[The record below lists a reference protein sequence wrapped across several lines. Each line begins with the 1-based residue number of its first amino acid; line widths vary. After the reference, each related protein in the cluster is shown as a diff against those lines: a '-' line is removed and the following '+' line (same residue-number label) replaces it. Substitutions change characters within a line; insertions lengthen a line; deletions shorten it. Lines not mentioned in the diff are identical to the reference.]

1 MKDAKKELFKH
12 IQQLGYRHSTWE
24 AFSDFCEVSA
34 IAISNSVDWRQREE
48 REKRYLETIARYEP
62 KEQARFPE
70 MFALLVQALEN
81 ELTVKGPDDVLG
93 RLYHELEL
101 HNKYTGQFFTPGNIC
116 DMMGELT
123 VSEQDLQ
130 HLINDKGFIT
140 LSEPASGSGAMV
152 LGFCKAMQKRGFN
165 YCNQLVVT
173 AVDVDLKCVHMAY
186 LQFSLYGIPAVV
198 IHGNSLTVEEWSR
211 WYTPI
216 YIMDGW
222 ARKQTC
228 GITEK
233 TIAPAEPAEEC
244 QQLSLF

>member
-1 MKDAKKELFKH
+1 MKDAQKELFKH

-81 ELTVKGPDDVLG
+81 ELTVKGPD
-93 RLYHELEL
+93 
-101 HNKYTGQFFTPGNIC
+101 
-116 DMMGELT
+116 
-123 VSEQDLQ
+123 
-130 HLINDKGFIT
+130 
-140 LSEPASGSGAMV
+140 
-152 LGFCKAMQKRGFN
+152 
-165 YCNQLVVT
+165 CNQLVVT

-198 IHGNSLTVEEWSR
+198 IHGNTLSVEEWSR

-216 YIMDGW
+216 YIVNGW
-222 ARKQTC
+222 TRKQAC
-228 GITEK
+228 GITEASF
-233 TIAPAEPAEEC
+233 IPEAPKEL
-244 QQLSLF
+244 QQLTIF